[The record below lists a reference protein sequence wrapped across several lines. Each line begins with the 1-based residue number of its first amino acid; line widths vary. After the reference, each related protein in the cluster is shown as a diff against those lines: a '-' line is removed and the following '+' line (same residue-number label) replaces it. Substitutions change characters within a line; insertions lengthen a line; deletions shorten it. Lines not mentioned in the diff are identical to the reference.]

1 MRQAGRYLKQYRQI
15 RDKHGILEICKRPDL
30 AATVTLQPVEMLDVD
45 AAIIFADLLLPVEPM
60 GLKLRYEKGEGPV
73 IDNPVRTSDDVDSLS
88 TTNTDDLGYVGQAIQ
103 NVVRALAGRV
113 PVIGF
118 VGAPFTMAS
127 YMIEGGASR
136 NFIRTKKLMYSDET
150 LWRRLM
156 GKIVDVLAPFAHLQ
170 VTAGARAIQVFDS
183 WVGALGSDDYVRF
196 AAPYSRALIERI
208 RSTGV
213 PVIHFG
219 TGASG
224 FFRELHAAGG
234 DVMGVDWRINIDQA
248 WMDISYRSAIQ
259 GNLDPV
265 ALFAPLPEL
274 RTKVHELLK
283 RTGVAARPHL
293 QPGPRHS
300 ARDPGGERQGRG
312 GDGPGIPPMKQG
324 VLLLAHGAP
333 ERVEDVESYLTF
345 VRGGRPASP
354 QILEEVTQPLPGHR
368 RIVSAAGV
376 DARAGRSA
384 GAHARACRSFSACA
398 TGIRSFGRPWTGCA
412 MPGVERM
419 AAIAMAPQ
427 YSELSVGLY
436 IRRTEEAAREAG
448 VAAEIVWARSF
459 HDEPL
464 LIEAFAE
471 KLEPLAAGSEGALHG
486 AQSAREGAGR
496 RRPVRPRNARH
507 GRGGGGAPR
516 AGGLGFRLPEPGPY
530 RRPLAGAYR
539 GILPGPLCRRGHPR
553 SGG

>member
-1 MRQAGRYLKQYRQI
+1 MRRKTVEDVVLKDKSLSTSGSYEKFFRAEGKIYAHIMDPRTGYPAQGMLSVSVIAPRTLDSEAWSKPFFINGRQWAAKHKPKELRALLLRRQDGTAMRVAPMTSRFLDACRRRPTDVRPVWFMRQAGRYLKQYREI
-15 RDKHGILEICKRPDL
+15 RAKHGILEMCKRPDL

-60 GLKLRYEKGEGPV
+60 GLKLRYATGEGPI

-88 TTNTDDLGYVGQAIQ
+88 TANTDDLGYVGEAIQ
-103 NVVRALAGRV
+103 QVVRALGGTV

-136 NFIRTKKLMYSDET
+136 NFVRTKRLMYTDET

-156 GKIVDVLAPFAHLQ
+156 GKIVDVLAPFAHQQ
-170 VTAGARAIQVFDS
+170 VAAGARAIQVFDS
-183 WVGALGSDDYVRF
+183 WVGALGADDYVRF

-274 RTKVHELLK
+274 QGQGARTAEAH
-283 RTGVAARPHL
+283 RHASRPHL

-300 ARDPGGERQGRG
+300 AG
-312 GDGPGIPPMKQG
+312 
-324 VLLLAHGAP
+324 
-333 ERVEDVESYLTF
+333 
-345 VRGGRPASP
+345 
-354 QILEEVTQPLPGHR
+354 
-368 RIVSAAGV
+368 
-376 DARAGRSA
+376 
-384 GAHARACRSFSACA
+384 
-398 TGIRSFGRPWTGCA
+398 
-412 MPGVERM
+412 
-419 AAIAMAPQ
+419 
-427 YSELSVGLY
+427 
-436 IRRTEEAAREAG
+436 
-448 VAAEIVWARSF
+448 
-459 HDEPL
+459 
-464 LIEAFAE
+464 
-471 KLEPLAAGSEGALHG
+471 
-486 AQSAREGAGR
+486 
-496 RRPVRPRNARH
+496 N
-507 GRGGGGAPR
+507 
-516 AGGLGFRLPEPGPY
+516 
-530 RRPLAGAYR
+530 
-539 GILPGPLCRRGHPR
+539 